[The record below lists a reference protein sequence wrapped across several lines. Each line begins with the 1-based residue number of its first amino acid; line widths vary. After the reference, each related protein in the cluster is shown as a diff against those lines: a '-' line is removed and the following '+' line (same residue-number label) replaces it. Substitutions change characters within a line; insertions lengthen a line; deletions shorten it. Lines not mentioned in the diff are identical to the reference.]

1 MHRDFPRAAAQAGE
15 MPQCLPL
22 EGEEGADSEERE
34 DSSQEDPKEIITLAF
49 VSENTGV
56 QEGLQDAQQQ
66 GKKKRKKKRLGLK
79 DGEWGSMLLGAEGTW
94 GDGALA
100 TNESSRDVVCA
111 ENFKITS
118 PSVHRRR
125 IHLTMF
131 YRIK

>member
-1 MHRDFPRAAAQAGE
+1 MGNGDPCCWEQKGPR
-15 MPQCLPL
+15 
-22 EGEEGADSEERE
+22 
-34 DSSQEDPKEIITLAF
+34 
-49 VSENTGV
+49 
-56 QEGLQDAQQQ
+56 
-66 GKKKRKKKRLGLK
+66 
-79 DGEWGSMLLGAEGTW
+79 

-111 ENFKITS
+111 ENFKITP